1 MKTDTLK
8 KMLLMLLCV
17 VSVNMTALG
26 KELVS
31 DVLPI
36 ADPYILFY
44 NDTYYAYG
52 TSRADGF
59 EVYSSKDLKSWER
72 SPCLALSKEDSYGDK
87 WFWAPE
93 VYYVEEDKKFYMFYS
108 VEEHVCVATSDSPLG
123 PFVQDEKK
131 PIREEKGI
139 DTSVFFDEDGK
150 AYLYFVRFTNGNVI
164 WCAELKDNLK
174 EIKEETL
181 TQCVEA
187 TEPWELVFGKVA
199 EGPSIVKQ
207 DGLYYMFYSAN
218 DFRSQDYAVGYAT
231 SDSPFGPWRKSEKNP
246 LLHKVEELVGTGHGA
261 PFLDRLGGYRY
272 IFHAHKS
279 RTEVNQRNSY
289 IIDMSLAGKER
300 VSIGGGLIRPEVVN
314 KSFFSTGRDNKAQS
328 VSLSSC
334 TRLEYILSFF

>member
-1 MKTDTLK
+1 MIK
-8 KMLLMLLCV
+8 KGMNALLLLCILLV
-17 VSVNMTALG
+17 CNGKSGAMEKEGNNAPEKKVSV
-26 KELVS
+26 ES
-31 DVLPI
+31 DRLPI
-36 ADPYILFY
+36 ADPYVMLY
-44 NDTYYAYG
+44 NNKYYAYG
-52 TSRADGF
+52 TGGTTKGEGF
-59 EVYSSKDLKSWER
+59 ACFSSDDLKNWKREGQ
-72 SPCLALSKEDSYGDK
+72 ALSAADSYGK
-87 WFWAPE
+87 WGFWAPE
-93 VYYVEEDKKFYMFYS
+93 VYYIESKKKFYMFYS

-131 PIREEKGI
+131 PIREEKGV

-207 DGLYYMFYSAN
+207 GGLYYMFYSAN

-261 PFLDRLGGYRY
+261 PFLDRSGGYRY

-289 IIDMSLAGKER
+289 IIDMYLAGKER
-300 VSIGGGLIRPEVVN
+300 VSIGGGLIRPEVV
-314 KSFFSTGRDNKAQS
+314 K
-328 VSLSSC
+328 
-334 TRLEYILSFF
+334 

>member
-59 EVYSSKDLKSWER
+59 EVYSSKDMKSWER
-72 SPCLALSKEDSYGDK
+72 SPRLALSKEDSYGDK

-93 VYYVEEDKKFYMFYS
+93 VYYVGEDKKFYMFFS
-108 VEEHVCVATSDSPLG
+108 VCVATSDSPLG

-207 DGLYYMFYSAN
+207 GGLYYMFYSAN

-261 PFLDRLGGYRY
+261 PFLDRSGGYRY

-289 IIDMSLAGKER
+289 IIDMYLAGKER
-300 VSIGGGLIRPEVVN
+300 VSIGGGLIRPEVV
-314 KSFFSTGRDNKAQS
+314 K
-328 VSLSSC
+328 
-334 TRLEYILSFF
+334 

>member
-1 MKTDTLK
+1 MKTNVLK

-17 VSVNMTALG
+17 VAVSMTALG
-26 KELVS
+26 KETVS

-52 TSRADGF
+52 TSRADVF

-72 SPCLALSKEDSYGDK
+72 SSRLALSKEDSYGDK

-93 VYYVEEDKKFYMFYS
+93 VYYVEKDKKFYMFYS

-181 TQCVEA
+181 TQCIEA
-187 TEPWELVFGKVA
+187 VEPWEMVFGKVA
-199 EGPSIVKQ
+199 EGPSILKR
-207 DGLYYMFYSAN
+207 DGLYYLLYSAN

-231 SDSPFGPWRKSEKNP
+231 SDSPFGPWKKNSKNP
-246 LLHKVEELVGTGHGA
+246 LLHKVDELVGTGHGA
-261 PFLDRLGGYRY
+261 PFADKDGNLRY
-272 IFHAHKS
+272 VFHAHKS
-279 RTEVNQRNSY
+279 QTEVNQRNSY
-289 IIDMSLAGKER
+289 IVDMSLSGKDQ
-300 VSIGGGLIRPEVVN
+300 VSIGGRLIHPAVV
-314 KSFFSTGRDNKAQS
+314 K
-328 VSLSSC
+328 
-334 TRLEYILSFF
+334 

>member
-1 MKTDTLK
+1 
-8 KMLLMLLCV
+8 
-17 VSVNMTALG
+17 
-26 KELVS
+26 
-31 DVLPI
+31 
-36 ADPYILFY
+36 
-44 NDTYYAYG
+44 
-52 TSRADGF
+52 
-59 EVYSSKDLKSWER
+59 
-72 SPCLALSKEDSYGDK
+72 
-87 WFWAPE
+87 
-93 VYYVEEDKKFYMFYS
+93 MFYS

-207 DGLYYMFYSAN
+207 GGLYYMFYSAN

-261 PFLDRLGGYRY
+261 PFLDKAGRYRY

-279 RTEVNQRNSY
+279 QTEVNQRNSY
-289 IIDMSLAGKER
+289 IIDMSLTGKDR
-300 VSIGGGLIRPEVVN
+300 VSIGGGLIRPEVV
-314 KSFFSTGRDNKAQS
+314 K
-328 VSLSSC
+328 
-334 TRLEYILSFF
+334 

>member
-1 MKTDTLK
+1 LSACEILNYQIINGYIYEDGYVEENAIDAVVCCFGKYDCFRERTGFG
-8 KMLLMLLCV
+8 CV
-17 VSVNMTALG
+17 
-26 KELVS
+26 
-31 DVLPI
+31 

-59 EVYSSKDLKSWER
+59 EVYSSKDMKSWER
-72 SPCLALSKEDSYGDK
+72 SPRLALSKEDSYGDK

-187 TEPWELVFGKVA
+187 TEPWELVFGKVV

-207 DGLYYMFYSAN
+207 GGLYYMFYSAN

-261 PFLDRLGGYRY
+261 PFLDRSGGYRY

-300 VSIGGGLIRPEVVN
+300 VSIGGGLIRPEVV
-314 KSFFSTGRDNKAQS
+314 K
-328 VSLSSC
+328 
-334 TRLEYILSFF
+334 

>member
-1 MKTDTLK
+1 MKTNVLK

-17 VSVNMTALG
+17 VAVSMTALG
-26 KELVS
+26 KETVS

-72 SPCLALSKEDSYGDK
+72 SSRLALSKEDSYGDK

-93 VYYVEEDKKFYMFYS
+93 VYYVEKDKMFYS

-181 TQCVEA
+181 TQCIEA
-187 TEPWELVFGKVA
+187 VEPWEMVFGKVA
-199 EGPSIVKQ
+199 EGPSILKR
-207 DGLYYMFYSAN
+207 DGLYYLLYSAN

-231 SDSPFGPWRKSEKNP
+231 SDSPFGPWKKNSKNP
-246 LLHKVEELVGTGHGA
+246 LLHRVDELVGTGHGA
-261 PFLDRLGGYRY
+261 PFADKDGNLRY

-279 RTEVNQRNSY
+279 QTEVNQRNSY
-289 IIDMSLAGKER
+289 IVDMSLSGKDQ
-300 VSIGGGLIRPEVVN
+300 VSIGGGLIRPAVV
-314 KSFFSTGRDNKAQS
+314 K
-328 VSLSSC
+328 
-334 TRLEYILSFF
+334 

>member
-1 MKTDTLK
+1 M
-8 KMLLMLLCV
+8 
-17 VSVNMTALG
+17 
-26 KELVS
+26 
-31 DVLPI
+31 
-36 ADPYILFY
+36 
-44 NDTYYAYG
+44 
-52 TSRADGF
+52 
-59 EVYSSKDLKSWER
+59 
-72 SPCLALSKEDSYGDK
+72 
-87 WFWAPE
+87 
-93 VYYVEEDKKFYMFYS
+93 EEDKKFYMFYS

-139 DTSVFFDEDGK
+139 DTSVLFDEDGK

-261 PFLDRLGGYRY
+261 PFLDRSGGYRY

-300 VSIGGGLIRPEVVN
+300 VSIGGGLIRPEVV
-314 KSFFSTGRDNKAQS
+314 K
-328 VSLSSC
+328 
-334 TRLEYILSFF
+334 

>member
-1 MKTDTLK
+1 MKTNVLK

-17 VSVNMTALG
+17 VAVSMTALG
-26 KELVS
+26 KETVS

-72 SPCLALSKEDSYGDK
+72 SSRLALSKEDSYGDK

-93 VYYVEEDKKFYMFYS
+93 VYS

-181 TQCVEA
+181 TQCIEA
-187 TEPWELVFGKVA
+187 VEPWEMVFGKVA
-199 EGPSIVKQ
+199 EGPSILKR
-207 DGLYYMFYSAN
+207 DGLYYLLYSAN

-231 SDSPFGPWRKSEKNP
+231 SDSPFGPWKKNSKNP
-246 LLHKVEELVGTGHGA
+246 LLHRVDELVGTGHGA
-261 PFLDRLGGYRY
+261 PFADKDGNLRY

-279 RTEVNQRNSY
+279 QTEVNQRNSY
-289 IIDMSLAGKER
+289 IVDMSLSGKDQ
-300 VSIGGGLIRPEVVN
+300 VSIGGGLIRPAVV
-314 KSFFSTGRDNKAQS
+314 K
-328 VSLSSC
+328 
-334 TRLEYILSFF
+334 

>member
-1 MKTDTLK
+1 MKTNVLK

-17 VSVNMTALG
+17 VAVSMTALG
-26 KELVS
+26 KETVS

-72 SPCLALSKEDSYGDK
+72 SSRLALSKEDSYGDK

-93 VYYVEEDKKFYMFYS
+93 VYYVEKEQEVLYVLS

-181 TQCVEA
+181 TQCIEA
-187 TEPWELVFGKVA
+187 VEPWEMVFGKVA
-199 EGPSIVKQ
+199 EGPSILKR
-207 DGLYYMFYSAN
+207 DGLYYLLYSAN
-218 DFRSQDYAVGYAT
+218 DFRSQDYASAMPRRILLFALGRKTVKTAFEYGRRT
-231 SDSPFGPWRKSEKNP
+231 CRNRPW
-246 LLHKVEELVGTGHGA
+246 GTVCRQGWQ
-261 PFLDRLGGYRY
+261 FTVY
-272 IFHAHKS
+272 
-279 RTEVNQRNSY
+279 
-289 IIDMSLAGKER
+289 
-300 VSIGGGLIRPEVVN
+300 
-314 KSFFSTGRDNKAQS
+314 FS
-328 VSLSSC
+328 C
-334 TRLEYILSFF
+334 P

>member
-1 MKTDTLK
+1 MKTNVLK

-17 VSVNMTALG
+17 VAVSMTALG
-26 KELVS
+26 KETVS

-72 SPCLALSKEDSYGDK
+72 SSRLALSKEDSYGDK

-93 VYYVEEDKKFYMFYS
+93 VYYVEKDKKFYMFYS

-181 TQCVEA
+181 TQCIEA
-187 TEPWELVFGKVA
+187 VEPWEMVFGKVA
-199 EGPSIVKQ
+199 EGPSILKKEGV
-207 DGLYYMFYSAN
+207 YYLVYSAN
-218 DFRSQDYAVGYAT
+218 HFESKNYGVGYAT
-231 SDSPFGPWRKSEKNP
+231 SDSPMGPWKKYEGNP
-246 LLHKVEELVGTGHGA
+246 ILQRADGLTGTGHGA
-261 PFLDRLGGYRY
+261 PFRCKDGSWKY
-272 IFHAHKS
+272 IFHAHWDSTKVQP
-279 RTEVNQRNSY
+279 RTSY
-289 IIDMSLAGKER
+289 IKDFAISDRGT
-300 VSIGGGLIRPEVVN
+300 VSIGGTLVCPQVLG
-314 KSFFSTGRDNKAQS
+314 G
-328 VSLSSC
+328 VSS
-334 TRLEYILSFF
+334 EKVK